1 MSVAHFTSP
10 TPFLPHPLRTAGEK
24 RCQLEGKNG
33 TTDVDNAWPDEKP
46 LGDGRARGT
55 IYRPSVLIRSDPL
68 LNLAALL
75 KLPLLLL
82 PKTISSK
89 LQMMMAGLSMT
100 RSTEELTAMLK
111 PEFTKWVGLIG

>member
-1 MSVAHFTSP
+1 MND
-10 TPFLPHPLRTAGEK
+10 LPSFRL
-24 RCQLEGKNG
+24 L
-33 TTDVDNAWPDEKP
+33 
-46 LGDGRARGT
+46 
-55 IYRPSVLIRSDPL
+55 RSDV
-68 LNLAALL
+68 LNLATLL